1 MCGIVAVYAFDR
13 ERPVAADK
21 VMAQTETL
29 LHRGPDGG
37 GVWVG
42 PGVGLG
48 HRRLSIIDLAGGAQ
62 PMFDRTGR
70 YAIVFNGEIYNYREL
85 RPELAAAGYPST
97 TDSDT
102 ETLLLAYAA
111 WGEGCLS
118 RLNGMFAFA
127 IYDRETHQLFV
138 ARDRLGKKPLY
149 YYADRERVL
158 IASELKA
165 IVADPMVPRVIEAT
179 AVADYFAISYVPAPK
194 TIYRDIY
201 KLPAGHA
208 MRCKN
213 GKLTTFEYW
222 DVDFREPD
230 ETTTIETHA
239 DTLRELIADA
249 VRLRMRSDVPLGAFL
264 SGGLDSS
271 MVVASMAAA
280 STQPVITQA
289 VGFTNRAFDERRYAK
304 EIAERFRTRH
314 HEQVLSDEAG
324 VIAEQL
330 SYFYDEPFGDSSS
343 APTYFLCQ
351 KTREL
356 VTVSLSGDGGDE
368 TFAGYDHYPDSLWAQ
383 SIHGRLPGFAWQL
396 AAWPLSQLFQVT
408 RYRRP
413 LYEKNRLLYRAM
425 GGGDRSAYD
434 NLLPQPWWYRE
445 LLGGDALRG
454 LGDYDPYE
462 TMATLYA
469 RSGTSDPLARML
481 YADTKSL
488 MCDDILV
495 KVDRASMAHALE
507 VRCPLLDHRV
517 IEYAARIPS
526 RHKLDGKVSKK
537 VLRKAVEPY
546 IPPAFFERDKQG
558 FAVPLSGWLRGEMKT
573 ATEQRLFGPGRSRI
587 LGEGKLKRLW
597 LEHQRGL
604 VDHGARLWQALMFE
618 LWYARALGGDD
629 VPLAKTK
636 PMQTGAPARLIT
648 PPARLASAQPE
659 A

>member
-1 MCGIVAVYAFDR
+1 
-13 ERPVAADK
+13 
-21 VMAQTETL
+21 
-29 LHRGPDGG
+29 
-37 GVWVG
+37 
-42 PGVGLG
+42 VGLG

-85 RPELAAAGYPST
+85 RPELAAAGFPCS

-111 WGEGCLS
+111 WGEGCLA

-127 IYDRETHQLFV
+127 IYDRETHELFV

-165 IVADPMVPRVIEAT
+165 IIADPMVPRVIDAT
-179 AVADYFAISYVPAPK
+179 SVADYFALSYVPAPK
-194 TIYRDIY
+194 SIYRNIA

-208 MRCKN
+208 LRCKN
-213 GKLTTFEYW
+213 GQLSTFQYW
-222 DVDFREPD
+222 DLDFRDPD
-230 ETTTIETHA
+230 ESTSLEAHA
-239 DTLRELIADA
+239 EKLRELIADA

-271 MVVASMAAA
+271 IVVASMARA
-280 STQPVITQA
+280 SDQPVITQA
-289 VGFTNRAFDERRYAK
+289 VGFQEAAFDERRYAK
-304 EIAERFRTRH
+304 EIAERFHTRH
-314 HEQVLSDEAG
+314 HVQVLSSEAG
-324 VIAEQL
+324 GIAEQL
-330 SYFYDEPFGDSSS
+330 SYFYDEPFGDSSA

-368 TFAGYDHYPDSLWAQ
+368 TFAGYDHYPEGRWAQ
-383 SIHGRLPGFAWQL
+383 NIHGRLPKLAWQL
-396 AAWPLSQLFQVT
+396 AAWPLRQLFQVS
-408 RYRRP
+408 RYQRP
-413 LYEKNRLLYRAM
+413 LYEKNRLLYRAA
-425 GGGDRSAYD
+425 GGGDRTAYA
-434 NLLPQPWWYRE
+434 NLLPQPWWYSE
-445 LLGGDALRG
+445 LLAGDTLRG
-454 LGDYDPYE
+454 LGDYDPYD
-462 TMATLYA
+462 TMGELYA
-469 RSGTSDPLARML
+469 RSGTDDPLARML

-488 MCDDILV
+488 LCDDILV

-507 VRCPLLDHRV
+507 VRCPLLDYRV

-537 VLRKAVEPY
+537 VLRKAVEPD
-546 IPPAFFERDKQG
+546 IPPSFFEREKQG
-558 FAVPLSGWLRGEMKT
+558 FAVPLRNWLRGEMKV
-573 ATEQRLFGPGRSRI
+573 ATEQRLFGSGRSRL
-587 LGEGKLKRLW
+587 LGETKLKRLW
-597 LEHQRGL
+597 FEHQLGL

-618 LWYARALGGDD
+618 LWYARGLGGQQ
-629 VPLAKTK
+629 VELAAT
-636 PMQTGAPARLIT
+636 PTMRTGAPARFVT
-648 PPARLASAQPE
+648 PPAASGRDRAG